1 MSQEAGAS
9 LSKVEGGGY
18 SVNQRCHFSALSFE
32 AVLQSHSKT
41 VVLKARHFRER
52 ERVFLTLPKLELSS
66 HIKKKKNQSSEKLSN
81 HLLNHRGGQN
91 ADMTKGKFP
100 PHGKRKSYFVTWGKK

>member
-1 MSQEAGAS
+1 MSQETGAN

-52 ERVFLTLPKLELSS
+52 ERVFLTLPRLEFSS
-66 HIKKKKNQSSEKLSN
+66 HIKKNQSSEKLSN

-91 ADMTKGKFP
+91 ADMTKGKFL
-100 PHGKRKSYFVTWGKK
+100 PHGKKKSCFVTWGKK